1 MCHYYYLLCWSELQ
15 RFQFISTCFEEASLT
30 PTLIQKQKHSP
41 SPWQDLKAKG
51 PNKTGLVSKKKKK
64 DWPTE
69 KQWIVSDRPTTFQ
82 DSVGLSQNKIAYLI
96 TCHESL
102 IRFSHPIPKHLKI
115 HNFHLV
121 YWYTFELTT
130 NFILLLFI
138 YY

>member
-1 MCHYYYLLCWSELQ
+1 MPLLLSFMLKRIAKVSVYFYLFW
-15 RFQFISTCFEEASLT
+15 RGLT
-30 PTLIQKQKHSP
+30 HSH
-41 SPWQDLKAKG
+41 SHTKAKAYSF
-51 PNKTGLVSKKKKK
+51 PMTGSKGQRPKQDWPRVKKKKK

-69 KQWIVSDRPTTFQ
+69 KHWIVSDRPTTFQ

-115 HNFHLV
+115 YNFHWV
-121 YWYTFELTT
+121 YWYTFEVTT